1 MKKKDKEV
9 AIKVKELMIKDVE
22 LSVKMEEFDKV
33 VVKCYELKI
42 LLVRIKGEAKKFNVI
57 SVLEAR
63 LNMMDDTEESKM
75 DFWDREKWQKALKWL
90 KGEEGW
96 LDDGVYNSMKDFEV
110 EEEDIESSSKE

>member
-1 MKKKDKEV
+1 MKKQLVRDMKKKDKEV

-22 LSVKMEEFDKV
+22 LSVKKEEFDKV

-42 LLVRIKGEAKKFNVI
+42 LLVRIEGEAKKFNVI

-75 DFWDREKWQKALKWL
+75 DFWD
-90 KGEEGW
+90 
-96 LDDGVYNSMKDFEV
+96 
-110 EEEDIESSSKE
+110 